1 MVTRS
6 EVQVQ
11 EKRKQAKPDM
21 DLLHHLV
28 CVRPSQEASVTV
40 KLNDGTAYDNVPL
53 EHIFTDGF
61 TIFTDKHRIY
71 LPLTAVS
78 NILMHNPTDDK

>member
-1 MVTRS
+1 MKRKRRDGVQPHDRIATNEQGGIPKMVTRS

-21 DLLHHLV
+21 DLLHHLA

-40 KLNDGTAYDNVPL
+40 KLNDGRL
-53 EHIFTDGF
+53 
-61 TIFTDKHRIY
+61 
-71 LPLTAVS
+71 AV
-78 NILMHNPTDDK
+78 LAG